1 MFALKKQVLYWDHCS
16 SFAMFRR
23 TLRPPSQYFKTVSA
37 VVLRSQNTAG
47 ALPKTDE
54 TVSRKRDV
62 GDSAPVRPFEEI
74 PGPGKSFWSIVEFY
88 RKTKGFTKPY
98 KMHDVMFAKY
108 GPIYKEEL
116 LGRPTV
122 HLMDPN
128 DFEKVFR
135 AEGKY
140 PKRPN
145 LFDHMTEHRRRRTGN
160 PGIFL
165 S

>member
-1 MFALKKQVLYWDHCS
+1 
-16 SFAMFRR
+16 MFRR

-37 VVLRSQNTAG
+37 VVLRSQNTAA

-54 TVSRKRDV
+54 TSRKRDV
-62 GDSAPVRPFEEI
+62 GDSAAVRPFEEI

-128 DFEKVFR
+128 DFGKVFR

>member
-1 MFALKKQVLYWDHCS
+1 
-16 SFAMFRR
+16 MFRR
-23 TLRPPSQYFKTVSA
+23 TLRRPSQYFKTVSA
-37 VVLRSQNTAG
+37 VVLRSQNTAA

-54 TVSRKRDV
+54 TVSRTERDV

>member
-1 MFALKKQVLYWDHCS
+1 
-16 SFAMFRR
+16 MFRR

-37 VVLRSQNTAG
+37 VVLRSQNTAA

-62 GDSAPVRPFEEI
+62 GDTATVRPFEEI

-116 LGRPTV
+116 LG
-122 HLMDPN
+122 
-128 DFEKVFR
+128 
-135 AEGKY
+135 
-140 PKRPN
+140 
-145 LFDHMTEHRRRRTGN
+145 
-160 PGIFL
+160 
-165 S
+165 

>member
-1 MFALKKQVLYWDHCS
+1 
-16 SFAMFRR
+16 MFRR
-23 TLRPPSQYFKTVSA
+23 TLLPPSQSFKTVPA
-37 VVLRSQNTAG
+37 VVLRSQNTAA
-47 ALPKTDE
+47 ALPKTDG
-54 TVSRKRDV
+54 TVSRNRDV
-62 GDSAPVRPFEEI
+62 RDIAAVRPFEEI
-74 PGPGKSFWSIVEFY
+74 PGPRKSLSSIVEFY

-98 KMHDVMFAKY
+98 KIHDVMFAKY

-116 LGRPTV
+116 LGRPMV

-145 LFDHMTEHRRRRTGN
+145 LFDHMTEHRRRRIGN
-160 PGIFL
+160 SGIFL

>member
-1 MFALKKQVLYWDHCS
+1 
-16 SFAMFRR
+16 MFRR

-37 VVLRSQNTAG
+37 VVLRSQNTAA

-62 GDSAPVRPFEEI
+62 GDSATVRPFEEI

-135 AEGKY
+135 ADGKY

>member
-1 MFALKKQVLYWDHCS
+1 ML
-16 SFAMFRR
+16 RR
-23 TLRPPSQYFKTVSA
+23 TLRLPSQSFKTVSA
-37 VVLRSQNTAG
+37 VVLRPQNTAA

-54 TVSRKRDV
+54 TVSRKCDV
-62 GDSAPVRPFEEI
+62 GNSATVRPFEEI
-74 PGPGKSFWSIVEFY
+74 PGPGKSLWSFVEFY

-98 KMHDVMFAKY
+98 KIHDVMFAKY

-116 LGRPTV
+116 LRRPTV
-122 HLMDPN
+122 HLMDPT

-145 LFDHMTEHRRRRTGN
+145 LFDHMTEHQRRRTGN
-160 PGIFL
+160 PGIFF

>member
-1 MFALKKQVLYWDHCS
+1 
-16 SFAMFRR
+16 MFRR

-37 VVLRSQNTAG
+37 VVLRSQNTAA

-128 DFEKVFR
+128 DFGKVFR

-145 LFDHMTEHRRRRTGN
+145 LFDHMTEHQRRRTGN
-160 PGIFL
+160 PGIFF